1 MTAIAIPA
9 LVPEFNPPDLDGFG
23 VVEGA
28 NIGRVFEVLG
38 FNGLH
43 YQHHNLTCGCAQSYL
58 SSICSTPFVVKRSCM
73 MTLLVS

>member
-1 MTAIAIPA
+1 MIAIAIPA
-9 LVPEFNPPDLDGFG
+9 LVPELNPPDLDGFG

-28 NIGRVFEVLG
+28 NVGLVFEALG

-43 YQHHNLTCGCAQSYL
+43 YQQHSVTCGHVESHL
-58 SSICSTPFVVKRSCM
+58 SSICSTPFVVKRSFM